1 MCLGCENRLF
11 LQVGASLLLFME
23 EAEKQAP
30 GKKVGDQGAEQEF
43 DLEKHLL
50 TLSRVQLCT
59 LGRTVVSLP
68 GLHPLAHSRDVWVCG
83 NSLLN

>member
-30 GKKVGDQGAEQEF
+30 GKKVGEQGSEQAF

-50 TLSRVQLCT
+50 TYRVSSFVQLR
-59 LGRTVVSLP
+59 RTVVSLP
-68 GLHPLAHSRDVWVCG
+68 GLHPLAHSRDV
-83 NSLLN
+83 

>member
-30 GKKVGDQGAEQEF
+30 GKKVGEQGSKQAF

-59 LGRTVVSLP
+59 VGKDCGEPP
-68 GLHPLAHSRDVWVCG
+68 GPPSP
-83 NSLLN
+83 ST

>member
-30 GKKVGDQGAEQEF
+30 GKKVGEQGSEQVF

-50 TLSRVQLCT
+50 TYRVSSFVQ

-68 GLHPLAHSRDVWVCG
+68 GLHPLAHSRDV
-83 NSLLN
+83 